1 MTVSAL
7 LDYDFMRR
15 ALVVGLLIALC
26 CAVLGVPLVLR
37 RFAMIGDGLSHTAFA
52 AMSLA
57 LAVGWAPLSFAL
69 PVVTLASVALLYLSD
84 RGHLKGDGAIA
95 MIATSAM
102 ALGVTVAS
110 LSRGITADIYAYMF
124 GSILAIS
131 PSELALSV
139 GLSLLVLTVYALAFD
154 RIFAVSFDEAFARA
168 IGLKT
173 GRYRLLLAVLTAV
186 TVVLGLRLVGA
197 LLIGGLIIFPS
208 AGAMHLSHTYR
219 GVVLSAAA
227 LAVLAMLAGLV
238 ISFYADLP
246 TGATVVLMD
255 LVLYIICALF
265 GLWRRRLKA

>member
-1 MTVSAL
+1 MTVSVL

-110 LSRGITADIYAYMF
+110 LSRGIT
-124 GSILAIS
+124 
-131 PSELALSV
+131 
-139 GLSLLVLTVYALAFD
+139 
-154 RIFAVSFDEAFARA
+154 
-168 IGLKT
+168 
-173 GRYRLLLAVLTAV
+173 
-186 TVVLGLRLVGA
+186 
-197 LLIGGLIIFPS
+197 
-208 AGAMHLSHTYR
+208 
-219 GVVLSAAA
+219 
-227 LAVLAMLAGLV
+227 
-238 ISFYADLP
+238 
-246 TGATVVLMD
+246 
-255 LVLYIICALF
+255 
-265 GLWRRRLKA
+265 